1 MPFASE
7 AVFKKAKEVVMRI
20 LVADDEIEITKV
32 LRTIL
37 EHQKY
42 SVDTVHTGEDALTY
56 ALSGKYDGIIL
67 DIMMPQM
74 TGLEVLQKIRA
85 EKCSTPVM
93 LLTARDDLES
103 RVTGLDAGADDYLQ
117 KPFATTEFLA
127 RVRAMLRRGESYI
140 SEELS
145 FGNLVLNCTTY
156 ELQTPYG
163 VKHLCNKEYQIMSL
177 FLRNPKAVFS
187 SAEIME
193 RIWGWESAAEIN
205 VVWSN
210 ITYLRKK
217 LKQLKADVEIKSI
230 RNVGYCLSD
239 LHNRS

>member
-1 MPFASE
+1 
-7 AVFKKAKEVVMRI
+7 MRI
-20 LVADDEIEITKV
+20 LVADDEMEITKV

-42 SVDTVHTGEDALTY
+42 SVDTVCNGDDALSY

-74 TGLEVLQKIRA
+74 SGLEVLQKIRA
-85 EKCSTPVM
+85 EKCNTPIM
-93 LLTARDDLES
+93 LLTARDDLGS

-127 RVRAMLRRGESYI
+127 RVRAMLRRGEHYI

-145 FGNLVLNCTTY
+145 FGNLVLNCSTY
-156 ELQTPYG
+156 ELQTPFG
-163 VKHLCNKEYQIMSL
+163 AKCLCNKEYQIMAL
-177 FLRNPKAVFS
+177 LLRNPKVVFS

-239 LHNRS
+239 LNNRS

>member
-1 MPFASE
+1 
-7 AVFKKAKEVVMRI
+7 MRI
-20 LVADDEIEITKV
+20 LVADDEMEITKV

-37 EHQKY
+37 EHHKY
-42 SVDTVHTGEDALTY
+42 SVDTVHTGDDALTY

-74 TGLEVLQKIRA
+74 SGLEVLKKIRA
-85 EKCSTPVM
+85 EKCSVPVM

-103 RVTGLDAGADDYLQ
+103 RVAGLDAGADDFLQ

-127 RVRAMLRRGESYI
+127 RVRAMLRRGENYI

-145 FGNLVLNCTTY
+145 FGNLILNCSTY
-156 ELQTPYG
+156 ELQTPFG
-163 VKHLCNKEYQIMSL
+163 TKHLCNKEYQIMAL
-177 FLRNPKAVFS
+177 LLRNPKIVFS
-187 SAEIME
+187 STEIME
-193 RIWGWESAAEIN
+193 RIWGWESTAEIN

-217 LKQLKADVEIKSI
+217 LKQLKADVEIRSI
-230 RNVGYCLSD
+230 RNVGYCLSG
-239 LHNRS
+239 LNSQS